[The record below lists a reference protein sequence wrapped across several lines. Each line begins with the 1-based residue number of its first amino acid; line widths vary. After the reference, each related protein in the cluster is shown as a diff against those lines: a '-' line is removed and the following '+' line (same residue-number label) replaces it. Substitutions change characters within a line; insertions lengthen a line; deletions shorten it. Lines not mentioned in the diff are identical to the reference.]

1 MLIQELVDANVEPE
15 TFCERLVRLLNVS
28 PKPCLQGLPL
38 LRQSLV
44 TKEITIEGINPP
56 PANVA
61 FSGSPLA
68 QIRPVTKILVSQA
81 GPRLHGPTPIRVLMT
96 QSGMPT
102 VNRIGQT
109 TIRPAT
115 LVRLQTPLQQRAY
128 LTTTMTGGPW
138 QIAAQ
143 QIRLNTGTTVGQTA
157 IGQTMLKM
165 AQALLP
171 NQPAKSSDA
180 PANNARDDSD
190 VSKGV
195 SKGGPSQGDDPVP
208 KKRLRL
214 SKLSVIVEEEN
225 GAKPEK
231 VVPAKHQ
238 QVSSALKPQ
247 HDLPSGTANK

>member
-1 MLIQELVDANVEPE
+1 MSNLTTRVASITISTDQTPANDVPATGQPSVVTTQQPQQSATQSVVVTTSTGGQTAQQRNLIDNTKEKCRKFLTNLIELAKRHPKLVEKNVLMLIQELVDANVEPE

-68 QIRPVTKILVSQA
+68 QIRPVPKILVSQA
-81 GPRLHGPTPIRVLMT
+81 APRLQGLTPIRVLMT

-128 LTTTMTGGPW
+128 PHDH
-138 QIAAQ
+138 A
-143 QIRLNTGTTVGQTA
+143 N
-157 IGQTMLKM
+157 
-165 AQALLP
+165 
-171 NQPAKSSDA
+171 PAKRRNNRGPDGNRANDVEDA
-180 PANNARDDSD
+180 A
-190 VSKGV
+190 
-195 SKGGPSQGDDPVP
+195 
-208 KKRLRL
+208 
-214 SKLSVIVEEEN
+214 
-225 GAKPEK
+225 GA
-231 VVPAKHQ
+231 
-238 QVSSALKPQ
+238 S
-247 HDLPSGTANK
+247 T